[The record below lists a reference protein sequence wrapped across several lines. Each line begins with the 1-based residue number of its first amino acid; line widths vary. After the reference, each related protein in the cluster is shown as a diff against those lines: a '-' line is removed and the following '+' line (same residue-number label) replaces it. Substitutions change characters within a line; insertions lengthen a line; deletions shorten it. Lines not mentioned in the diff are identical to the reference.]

1 MKRTRCF
8 ITILLLS
15 VLVFSVQGSVIKVLA
30 VGNSFSEN
38 AIEQNLYQ
46 LAETNGD
53 TLIIGNMF
61 IPECTINRHWKCAQS
76 EEAAYQYRKVVNGK
90 KENTSDKSML
100 ECVRDEAWDYISFQ
114 QGSYDSG
121 NYATYTNL
129 PLLMKFVA
137 ENVINIKVK
146 YIFHA
151 TWAYAQDTKH
161 SGFKNYNSNQMCMYN
176 AIIEVVDKIVKEIN
190 EDKSNPNKIALV
202 VPSGTA
208 IQNGRA
214 SSLGDIFCGSD
225 GYHLNALGK
234 YTAACTWLEMI
245 TGKTPVGNSY
255 KPSDITIQQAKIA
268 QQAAHNAVL
277 YPDRVTS
284 W

>member
-15 VLVFSVQGSVIKVLA
+15 ALVFSVQGSVIKVLA

-46 LAETNGD
+46 LAEANGD

-61 IPECTINRHWKCAQS
+61 IPGCTINRHWECAQS
-76 EEAAYQYRKVVNGK
+76 EEAAYQYRKIVNGK
-90 KENTSDKSML
+90 KVNTSNKSML
-100 ECVRDEAWDYISFQ
+100 ECIRDEAWDYISFQ

-176 AIIEVVDKIVKEIN
+176 AIIETVDRTVKEIN
-190 EDKSNPNKIALV
+190 EDSSNPNKITFII
-202 VPSGTA
+202 PSGTA

-245 TGKTPVGNSY
+245 TGKAAVGNSY
-255 KPSDITIQQAKIA
+255 KPSDITTQQ
-268 QQAAHNAVL
+268 VL
-277 YPDRVTS
+277 LSRQHIMQSYVLIE
-284 W
+284 

>member
-1 MKRTRCF
+1 M
-8 ITILLLS
+8 
-15 VLVFSVQGSVIKVLA
+15 IKVLA

-61 IPECTINRHWKCAQS
+61 IPGCTINRHWKCAQS
-76 EEAAYQYRKVVNGK
+76 EEVAYQYRKVVNGK
-90 KENTSDKSML
+90 KANTSDKSML

-137 ENVINIKVK
+137 ENVINTKVK

-190 EDKSNPNKIALV
+190 EDKSNPNKIAFV

-255 KPSDITIQQAKIA
+255 KPSDITTQQAKIA